1 MKTGIRAV
9 AVATVLFAAA
19 HPGATAAAARDHR
32 AATAGEIK
40 RIVMAEARRMQ
51 VPTALA
57 LAVAHVESGFDPYA
71 ESHAGARGVMQI
83 MPATAMGEYGV
94 GADRLWNPR
103 INVRIGLHFLKRLI
117 VRYGRTDVA
126 LSHYNGGSRVGPP
139 GRARVLPYTRAYV
152 IKVHRLAARY
162 RWQIRNGRV

>member
-1 MKTGIRAV
+1 MKTGVPTLAIAAFLV
-9 AVATVLFAAA
+9 VAA
-19 HPGATAAAARDHR
+19 HGSATAAPARDQR
-32 AATAGEIK
+32 AVNAAEIK
-40 RIVMAEARRMQ
+40 RIVMVEARRMK

-57 LAVAHVESGFDPYA
+57 LAVAHVESGFDPNA

-94 GADRLWNPR
+94 AADGLWNPR
-103 INVRIGLHFLKRLI
+103 INIRIGLHFLKRLI

-152 IKVHRLAARY
+152 IKVHRVAARY
-162 RWQIRNGRV
+162 RWRIRNGRV

>member
-1 MKTGIRAV
+1 MKTGLGTI
-9 AVATVLFAAA
+9 ATVTLLAIAA
-19 HPGATAAAARDHR
+19 HGSATAAPARDQR
-32 AATAGEIK
+32 AITAAEIK
-40 RIVMAEARRMQ
+40 RIVIVEARRMK
-51 VPTALA
+51 VPMALA
-57 LAVAHVESGFDPYA
+57 LAVAHVESGFDAYA

-103 INVRIGLHFLKRLI
+103 INIRIGLHFLKRLI

-139 GRARVLPYTRAYV
+139 GQARVLPYTRAYV